1 MQLVVGQLEQM
12 AKQLRG
18 DYIPNVIRNI
28 QKVQDN
34 KVEVISQVMG
44 IIHAL
49 LKQLKQGVTASKQSG
64 LSQKQRL

>member
-1 MQLVVGQLEQM
+1 MGLVVGQLEQIS
-12 AKQLRG
+12 KHLRG

-34 KVEVISQVMG
+34 KVEVVAQVMG
-44 IIHAL
+44 IIQAL